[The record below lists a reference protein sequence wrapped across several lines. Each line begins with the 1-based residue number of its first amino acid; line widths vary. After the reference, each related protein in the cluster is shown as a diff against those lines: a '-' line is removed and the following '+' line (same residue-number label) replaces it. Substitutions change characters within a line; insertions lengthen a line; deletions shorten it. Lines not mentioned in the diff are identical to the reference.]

1 MTSRGS
7 ASDMQ
12 LKLVS
17 ARAPKSVPGPS
28 VYQSLVLVTLS
39 EGL

>member
-17 ARAPKSVPGPS
+17 AGLPSLSLGHQCIRA
-28 VYQSLVLVTLS
+28 
-39 EGL
+39 